1 MNENPGMVLC
11 AHSLSL
17 QLGGGGGR
25 DRRVLGGS
33 AARETKPNTVNPLS
47 FLEYDP
53 VLAEVLGCGY
63 KLGQLTKSDPTMGTN
78 TTMKTSKRS
87 KGRAHSDGA

>member
-1 MNENPGMVLC
+1 MLL
-11 AHSLSL
+11 AH
-17 QLGGGGGR
+17 QRG
-25 DRRVLGGS
+25 LGGS
-33 AARETKPNTVNPLS
+33 AARERKPNTVDPLS

-63 KLGQLTKSDPTMGTN
+63 KSGPLTKSDPTMGTN